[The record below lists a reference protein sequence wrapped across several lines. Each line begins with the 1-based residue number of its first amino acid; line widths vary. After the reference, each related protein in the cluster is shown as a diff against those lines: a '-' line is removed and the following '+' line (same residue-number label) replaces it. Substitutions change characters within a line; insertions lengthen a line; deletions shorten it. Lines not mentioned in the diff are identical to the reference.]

1 MIKETCLQITQTE
14 EQLAA
19 EQQVRTARRR
29 KIQGIDQLLDEFE
42 KLNLADE
49 YEIPIELKGRVTRL
63 VAHEAHPVALRPS
76 EEVTIT
82 DWMEALYDV
91 QDTLMVPF
99 EDEFD

>member
-1 MIKETCLQITQTE
+1 MIKETCLQIIETE

-19 EQQVRTARRR
+19 EQQARTARRR
-29 KIQGIDQLLDEFE
+29 KIQGIDQLLNEFE
-42 KLNLADE
+42 MLNLADE
-49 YEIPIELKGRVTRL
+49 YEIPVELAGRVKHL

-91 QDTLMVPF
+91 QDTLMIPF